1 MTQINIL
8 IPKLK
13 SMMFK
18 LRSIRLSFLK
28 FLLASNDVFHQSLAT
43 AVQLQ
48 STDNAFYVKYQSI
61 TLRSQSLQRHISV
74 AATTR
79 PLR

>member
-1 MTQINIL
+1 
-8 IPKLK
+8 PKLK

-43 AVQLQ
+43 AVQLRLMRFMLNISHLESNYSYSSAMACSLSLPARLQ
-48 STDNAFYVKYQSI
+48 SG
-61 TLRSQSLQRHISV
+61 
-74 AATTR
+74 
-79 PLR
+79 